1 MFFTMNKKEQ
11 YEEDLLRKFINP
23 ERIEKAPEGFTSK
36 TLARIQ
42 IEAQSPGLKKG
53 FFFKNRL
60 PLISA
65 AITALF
71 IIIAVFV
78 PSGNTGSTGSTI
90 WQYIRNIEITLPQIS
105 NDYLQNLNLP
115 GWVSYAV
122 TALFL
127 LVVFDRALFVFFHKE
142 NNI

>member
-1 MFFTMNKKEQ
+1 MNKKEGFQ
-11 YEEDLLRKFINP
+11 EDLLRKFINP

-42 IEAQSPGLKKG
+42 IEGQSPGFKKG

-65 AITALF
+65 VITALF
-71 IIIAVFV
+71 IIIAVFI

-90 WQYIRNIEITLPQIS
+90 WQYIRNMEITLPQIS
-105 NDYLQNLNLP
+105 NDYLQNLSLP
-115 GWVSYAV
+115 GWVSYAF

-142 NNI
+142 NNP

>member
-42 IEAQSPGLKKG
+42 IEAQSTGLKKG
-53 FFFKNRL
+53 FFLKNRL

-65 AITALF
+65 AITAGF
-71 IIIAVFV
+71 IIIAILI
-78 PSGNTGSTGSTI
+78 PSGNRRFSRFSSMAI
-90 WQYIRNIEITLPQIS
+90 HPEYR
-105 NDYLQNLNLP
+105 DYSAP
-115 GWVSYAV
+115 
-122 TALFL
+122 
-127 LVVFDRALFVFFHKE
+127 DK
-142 NNI
+142 

>member
-1 MFFTMNKKEQ
+1 MFFTMNEKEQ
-11 YEEDLLRKFINP
+11 YEEDLLRKYINP

-42 IEAQSPGLKKG
+42 IEAQSTGLKKG
-53 FFFKNRL
+53 FFLKNRL

-65 AITALF
+65 AITAGF
-71 IIIAVFV
+71 IIIAILI
-78 PSGNTGSTGSTI
+78 PSGNGGSVSSGV
-90 WQYIRNIEITLPQIS
+90 WQYIRNIEITLPQIN
-105 NDYLQNLNLP
+105 NDYLNNFSLP

-127 LVVFDRALFVFFHKE
+127 LVVFDRALFVFFRKE
-142 NNI
+142 NNP

>member
-1 MFFTMNKKEQ
+1 MFSTMNKKEQ

-42 IEAQSPGLKKG
+42 IEAQSSGVKKG
-53 FFFKNRL
+53 FFLKNRL

-65 AITALF
+65 AIIAGFILIALL
-71 IIIAVFV
+71 I
-78 PSGNTGSTGSTI
+78 PSGNEGSESSEV
-90 WQYIRNIEITLPQIS
+90 WQYIQNIEITIPRIS
-105 NDYLQNLNLP
+105 NDFLPDLSLP
-115 GWVSYAV
+115 GWVSYAA

-127 LVVFDRALFVFFHKE
+127 LVVFDRALFVFFNKE
-142 NNI
+142 NNP

>member
-1 MFFTMNKKEQ
+1 MNEKEQ
-11 YEEDLLRKFINP
+11 YEEDLLRKYINP

-42 IEAQSPGLKKG
+42 IEAQSTGLKKG
-53 FFFKNRL
+53 FFLKNRL

-65 AITALF
+65 AITAGF
-71 IIIAVFV
+71 IIIAVLI
-78 PSGNTGSTGSTI
+78 PPGNKGSVNSAV

-105 NDYLQNLNLP
+105 NDFLHNLSLP
-115 GWVSYAV
+115 GWVSYAA

-127 LVVFDRALFVFFHKE
+127 LVVFDRALFVFFHKG
-142 NNI
+142 NNP

>member
-1 MFFTMNKKEQ
+1 MNKKEQ

-42 IEAQSPGLKKG
+42 IEAQSSGLKKG

-65 AITALF
+65 AVTAGF
-71 IIIAVFV
+71 IIIALLI
-78 PSGNTGSTGSTI
+78 PASNKDSGSSAV

-105 NDYLQNLNLP
+105 NDYLQNITLP

-127 LVVFDRALFVFFHKE
+127 LVVFDRALFVFFHKG
-142 NNI
+142 NNP

>member
-23 ERIEKAPEGFTSK
+23 ERIEKAPEGFTSR

-42 IEAQSPGLKKG
+42 IEAQSSVLKKG

-65 AITALF
+65 AITTGF
-71 IIIAVFV
+71 IIIALLI
-78 PSGNTGSTGSTI
+78 PASNKGSGSSTA
-90 WQYIRNIEITLPQIS
+90 WQYIRNLEITLPQIS
-105 NDYLQNLNLP
+105 NDYLHNLSLP

-127 LVVFDRALFVFFHKE
+127 LVVFDRALFVFFHKG
-142 NNI
+142 NNP

>member
-1 MFFTMNKKEQ
+1 MFFTMNKEEQ

-42 IEAQSPGLKKG
+42 IEAQSQGFKKG

-71 IIIAVFV
+71 IITAVFI

-90 WQYIRNIEITLPQIS
+90 WQYIQNIEITLPQIS
-105 NDYLQNLNLP
+105 NDYLQNLSLP

-142 NNI
+142 NNP